1 MKKIALLTVF
11 AAGAL
16 SLSAQ
21 NSTIEEKV
29 EYSKDKYK
37 VETNRFWSNWFISAG
52 AGVNFGFTDHDK
64 QADFGDRISP
74 ALDISVGKWFT
85 PGIGLRVSYSGLNM
99 KGASN
104 VTQDG
109 PSHTTG
115 KPMPMGKSSGYDMQY
130 QKFSFY
136 NLHGDVLFNLSNL
149 LCGYNEKRIWN
160 CSPYVG
166 IGWGR
171 VWDSPQFKG
180 VTANLGVLNTF
191 RLNDWLDA
199 NLDIRGMMTGEG
211 FDGAWG
217 SAEHDGVLSATVGLT
232 YKFKRRGWD
241 RSKTVYRY
249 DYGDLE
255 SMRNKLN
262 EMNAENERLKKELA
276 QGKMAAAR
284 ETVKRIASANLV
296 TFPIGK
302 SKLSNEARANLG
314 MLAEVIK
321 AGDKNAVYTITG
333 YADAG
338 TGSKRI
344 NEKLSKARAEAVY
357 ECLVEEFGI
366 DKAQLKIDYKG
377 GVENMFYDDPRLSR
391 AVITRAE

>member
-21 NSTIEEKV
+21 NSTVEEKV

-64 QADFGDRISP
+64 QADFGKRISP
-74 ALDISVGKWFT
+74 ALDIAVGKWFT

-115 KPMPMGKSSGYDMQY
+115 KPMPMGKGSGYDMQY

-191 RLNDWLDA
+191 RLNEWLDL
-199 NLDIRGMMTGEG
+199 NVDLRGFMTGEG

-217 SAEHDGVLSATVGLT
+217 DEEHDGVLSATVGLT

>member
-115 KPMPMGKSSGYDMQY
+115 KPMPMGKGSGYDMQY

-366 DKAQLKIDYKG
+366 DKAQLKIDYQG

>member
-21 NSTIEEKV
+21 NSTVEEKV

-74 ALDISVGKWFT
+74 ALDIAVGKWFT

-115 KPMPMGKSSGYDMQY
+115 KPMPMGKGSGYDMQY

-391 AVITRAE
+391 AVITCAE

>member
-74 ALDISVGKWFT
+74 ALNISVGKWFT

-115 KPMPMGKSSGYDMQY
+115 KPMPMGKGSGYDMQY

>member
-74 ALDISVGKWFT
+74 ALNISVGKWFT

-115 KPMPMGKSSGYDMQY
+115 KPMPMGKGSGYDMQY

-217 SAEHDGVLSATVGLT
+217 SAEHDGVLCATVGLT

>member
-74 ALDISVGKWFT
+74 ALNISVGKWFT

-115 KPMPMGKSSGYDMQY
+115 KPMPMGKGSGYDMQY

-302 SKLSNEARANLG
+302 SKLSNKARANLG

>member
-21 NSTIEEKV
+21 NSTVEEKV

-74 ALDISVGKWFT
+74 ALDIAVGKWFT

-115 KPMPMGKSSGYDMQY
+115 KPMPMGKGSGYDMQY

-217 SAEHDGVLSATVGLT
+217 AAEHDGVLSATVGLT

-262 EMNAENERLKKELA
+262 EMNAENERLKQELA

-284 ETVKRIASANLV
+284 QTVKRIASSNLV
-296 TFPIGK
+296 IFSIGK

>member
-115 KPMPMGKSSGYDMQY
+115 KPMPMGKGSGYDMQY

>member
-1 MKKIALLTVF
+1 MKKIALLTIF

-21 NSTIEEKV
+21 NSTVEEKV

-74 ALDISVGKWFT
+74 ALDIAVGKWFT

-115 KPMPMGKSSGYDMQY
+115 KPMPMGKGSGYDMQY

>member
-115 KPMPMGKSSGYDMQY
+115 KPMPMGKGSGYDMQY

-284 ETVKRIASANLV
+284 ETV
-296 TFPIGK
+296 
-302 SKLSNEARANLG
+302 
-314 MLAEVIK
+314 
-321 AGDKNAVYTITG
+321 
-333 YADAG
+333 
-338 TGSKRI
+338 
-344 NEKLSKARAEAVY
+344 
-357 ECLVEEFGI
+357 
-366 DKAQLKIDYKG
+366 
-377 GVENMFYDDPRLSR
+377 
-391 AVITRAE
+391 

>member
-21 NSTIEEKV
+21 NSTVEEKV

-115 KPMPMGKSSGYDMQY
+115 KPMPMGKGSGYDMQY

-366 DKAQLKIDYKG
+366 NKGQLKIDYKG

>member
-21 NSTIEEKV
+21 NSTVEEKV

-115 KPMPMGKSSGYDMQY
+115 KPMPMGKGSGYDMQY

>member
-21 NSTIEEKV
+21 NSTVEEKV

-64 QADFGDRISP
+64 QADFGKRISP
-74 ALDISVGKWFT
+74 ALDIAVGKWFT
-85 PGIGLRVSYSGLNM
+85 PGIGLRLMYSGLNV

-115 KPMPMGKSSGYDMQY
+115 KPMPEGKGSGFDMQY
-130 QKFSFY
+130 QKFNFY

>member
-21 NSTIEEKV
+21 NSTVEEKVEYSKDKYKVETNRFWSNWFISAGAGVNFGFTDHDKQADFGDRIEEKV

-115 KPMPMGKSSGYDMQY
+115 KPMPMGKGSGYDMQY

-249 DYGDLE
+249 DYGD
-255 SMRNKLN
+255 
-262 EMNAENERLKKELA
+262 
-276 QGKMAAAR
+276 
-284 ETVKRIASANLV
+284 
-296 TFPIGK
+296 
-302 SKLSNEARANLG
+302 
-314 MLAEVIK
+314 
-321 AGDKNAVYTITG
+321 
-333 YADAG
+333 
-338 TGSKRI
+338 
-344 NEKLSKARAEAVY
+344 
-357 ECLVEEFGI
+357 
-366 DKAQLKIDYKG
+366 
-377 GVENMFYDDPRLSR
+377 
-391 AVITRAE
+391 

>member
-21 NSTIEEKV
+21 NSTVEEKV

-74 ALDISVGKWFT
+74 ALDIAVGKWFT

-115 KPMPMGKSSGYDMQY
+115 KPMPMGKGSGYDMQY

-284 ETVKRIASANLV
+284 ETVKRIASTNLV

>member
-1 MKKIALLTVF
+1 M
-11 AAGAL
+11 
-16 SLSAQ
+16 
-21 NSTIEEKV
+21 EKV
-29 EYSKDKYK
+29 LDMGCSIRSSVSTTSTGMCCSTFQASCAATTKNASGTAAQMW
-37 VETNRFWSNWFISAG
+37 VSAG
-52 AGVNFGFTDHDK
+52 
-64 QADFGDRISP
+64 
-74 ALDISVGKWFT
+74 
-85 PGIGLRVSYSGLNM
+85 
-99 KGASN
+99 
-104 VTQDG
+104 
-109 PSHTTG
+109 
-115 KPMPMGKSSGYDMQY
+115 
-130 QKFSFY
+130 
-136 NLHGDVLFNLSNL
+136 
-149 LCGYNEKRIWN
+149 
-160 CSPYVG
+160 
-166 IGWGR
+166 GR

-199 NLDIRGMMTGEG
+199 NLDIRYMTTGEG

-302 SKLSNEARANLG
+302 SKLSNEARVNLG

-321 AGDKNAVYTITG
+321 SCDKNAIYTITG
-333 YADAG
+333 YSDAG

-344 NEKLSKARAEAVY
+344 NEQLSKARAQA
-357 ECLVEEFGI
+357 CMTAWS
-366 DKAQLKIDYKG
+366 KSSA
-377 GVENMFYDDPRLSR
+377 LSR
-391 AVITRAE
+391 PSLTWTTRVA

>member
-115 KPMPMGKSSGYDMQY
+115 KPMPMGKGSGYDMQY

-166 IGWGR
+166 LGWGR

-366 DKAQLKIDYKG
+366 DKAQLKIDYQG

>member
-21 NSTIEEKV
+21 NSTVEEKV

-115 KPMPMGKSSGYDMQY
+115 KPMPMGKGSGYDMQY

-338 TGSKRI
+338 TGSKHI

-366 DKAQLKIDYKG
+366 NKAQLKIDYKG

>member
-21 NSTIEEKV
+21 NSTVEEKV

-74 ALDISVGKWFT
+74 ALDIAVGKWFT

-115 KPMPMGKSSGYDMQY
+115 KPMPMGKGSGYDMQY

-166 IGWGR
+166 IGWGH

>member
-1 MKKIALLTVF
+1 MKKLAILAALAVGGLPL
-11 AAGAL
+11 A
-16 SLSAQ
+16 AQ
-21 NSTIEEKV
+21 NSTVEEKV
-29 EYSKDKYK
+29 EYSSDKYK

-74 ALDISVGKWFT
+74 ALDLSVGKWFT
-85 PGIGLRVSYSGLNM
+85 PGIGLRVAYSGLNV

-109 PSHTTG
+109 PSHSTG
-115 KPMPMGKSSGYDMQY
+115 EALPMGKGSGYDMY
-130 QKFSFY
+130 HQKFKFF
-136 NLHGDVLFNLSNL
+136 NLHGDVLFNMHNL
-149 LCGYNEKRIWN
+149 LGGYREDRFWQ

-166 IGWGR
+166 IGWAR
-171 VWDSPQFKG
+171 VWESPQYKG

-191 RLNDWLDA
+191 RVNDWLDV

-211 FDGAWG
+211 FDAAWG
-217 SAEHDGVLSATVGLT
+217 EADQDGVLSATVGLT

-255 SMRNKLN
+255 SMRRKLN
-262 EMNAENERLKKELA
+262 EMSAENERLKQALSDGDVSK
-276 QGKMAAAR
+276 AR
-284 ETVKRIASANLV
+284 NSIKRIASSNLV

-302 SKLSNEARANLG
+302 SSLSNEARANLG
-314 MLAEVIK
+314 MLAEIIK
-321 AGDKNAVYTITG
+321 QTDADVVYTITG

-338 TGSKRI
+338 TGSKKI
-344 NEKLSKARAEAVY
+344 NERLSKERAEAVY
-357 ECLVEEFGI
+357 ECLTKEFGI
-366 DKAQLKIDYKG
+366 NENQLKIDYKG
-377 GVENMFYDDPRLSR
+377 GVDNMFYNDPRLSR
-391 AVITRAE
+391 AVITRGE

>member
-115 KPMPMGKSSGYDMQY
+115 KPMPMGKGSGYDMQY

-333 YADAG
+333 YADAV

>member
-21 NSTIEEKV
+21 NSTVEEKV

-115 KPMPMGKSSGYDMQY
+115 KPMPMGKGSGYDMQY

-366 DKAQLKIDYKG
+366 NKAQLKIDYKG

>member
-21 NSTIEEKV
+21 NSTVEEKV

-115 KPMPMGKSSGYDMQY
+115 KPMPMGKGSGYDMQY

-191 RLNDWLDA
+191 RLNEWLDL
-199 NLDIRGMMTGEG
+199 NVDLRGFMTGEG

-217 SAEHDGVLSATVGLT
+217 DEEHDGVLSATVGLT

>member
-1 MKKIALLTVF
+1 M
-11 AAGAL
+11 
-16 SLSAQ
+16 
-21 NSTIEEKV
+21 
-29 EYSKDKYK
+29 
-37 VETNRFWSNWFISAG
+37 
-52 AGVNFGFTDHDK
+52 
-64 QADFGDRISP
+64 
-74 ALDISVGKWFT
+74 
-85 PGIGLRVSYSGLNM
+85 
-99 KGASN
+99 
-104 VTQDG
+104 
-109 PSHTTG
+109 
-115 KPMPMGKSSGYDMQY
+115 
-130 QKFSFY
+130 
-136 NLHGDVLFNLSNL
+136 
-149 LCGYNEKRIWN
+149 
-160 CSPYVG
+160 G

-217 SAEHDGVLSATVGLT
+217 AAEHDGVLSATVGLT

>member
-21 NSTIEEKV
+21 NSTVEEKV

-74 ALDISVGKWFT
+74 ALDIAVGKWFT

-109 PSHTTG
+109 PSHTTS
-115 KPMPMGKSSGYDMQY
+115 KPMPMGKGSGYDMQY

>member
-115 KPMPMGKSSGYDMQY
+115 KPMPMGKGSGYDMQY

-296 TFPIGK
+296 AFPIGK

>member
-115 KPMPMGKSSGYDMQY
+115 KPMPMGKGSGYDMQY

-377 GVENMFYDDPRLSR
+377 GVENMFHDDPRLSR

>member
-21 NSTIEEKV
+21 NSTVEEKV

-115 KPMPMGKSSGYDMQY
+115 KPMPMGKGSGYDMQY

-284 ETVKRIASANLV
+284 QTVKRIASANLV

-321 AGDKNAVYTITG
+321 AGGKNAVYTITG

>member
-21 NSTIEEKV
+21 NSTVEEKV

-74 ALDISVGKWFT
+74 ALDIAVGKWFT

-99 KGASN
+99 KEASN

-115 KPMPMGKSSGYDMQY
+115 KPMPMGKGSGYDMQY

>member
-21 NSTIEEKV
+21 NSTVEEKV

-74 ALDISVGKWFT
+74 ALDIAVGKWFT

-115 KPMPMGKSSGYDMQY
+115 KPMPMGKGSGYDMQY

-160 CSPYVG
+160 CSPYIG

>member
-104 VTQDG
+104 VTQNG

-115 KPMPMGKSSGYDMQY
+115 KPMPMGKGSGYDMQY

-232 YKFKRRGWD
+232 YKFKHRGWD